1 MKIFAYIILLLALLL
16 PAPLLAQE
24 DGAALVEA
32 ARIGDI
38 AEVERL
44 IAADVDV
51 DWQDEDGATALTVA
65 SGFCDADIVAHL
77 LGAGAEID
85 LPGSY
90 GETALMRA
98 SWCDAADITSLLLT
112 NGAEV
117 DWLTDFGETALMRAS
132 QSGQVEI
139 VKLLLE
145 AGAMVNRPNN
155 GNFTA
160 LQYAISSDQVETVT
174 ILLDAGAEFTR
185 PSGTFELSLA
195 TEWETFDLVRK
206 AGADPEAAGITPIM
220 IAAFQGDA
228 EKVRALLHADTAADP
243 GPALHYAVFS
253 GDPAILSIL
262 LEAAGV
268 QVDHNLFGWTALM
281 HASQRGPAEMV
292 SLLLDAG
299 AAVDLKGGVYIH
311 TALMYASGE
320 GHTEI
325 VRLLL
330 AAGADPHLRNRYG
343 ETALDMSRILQHS
356 QITAL
361 LEAAMGE

>member
-1 MKIFAYIILLLALLL
+1 MKRSVFTLLLLALLL
-16 PAPLLAQE
+16 PASLLAQE
-24 DGAALVEA
+24 DGAALVFA
-32 ARIGDI
+32 ARRGDI
-38 AEVERL
+38 REVKRL
-44 IAADVDV
+44 LVAGVDI
-51 DWQDEDGATALTVA
+51 DWQDEDGDTALIAA
-65 SGFCDADIVAHL
+65 SDLCDADIVAHL
-77 LGAGAEID
+77 LSAGAEID

-98 SWCDAADITSLLLT
+98 SWCNTADITTLLLT

-145 AGAMVNRPNN
+145 AGAMLNRPND

-160 LQYAISSDQVETVT
+160 LMYAISSDQVETIT
-174 ILLDAGAEFTR
+174 ILLDAGAEFYR

-195 TEWETFDLVRK
+195 TDWETFDLLLK
-206 AGADPEAAGITPIM
+206 AGADPEAANISPLM

-228 EKVRALLHADTAADP
+228 EKVRALLQADTADDP
-243 GPALHYAVFS
+243 SPALHYAVFS
-253 GDPAILSIL
+253 GDPTILSIL
-262 LEAAGV
+262 LDAAGA
-268 QVDHNLFGWTALM
+268 QVDYNLFGWTALM

-292 SLLLDAG
+292 LLLLKAD

-311 TALMYASGE
+311 TALMYASEE

-330 AAGADPHLRNRYG
+330 DAGADPHLRNRYG
-343 ETALDMSRILQHS
+343 ETALDMSRMLQHS
-356 QITAL
+356 QISAL